1 MPRLSDPLQER
12 HATSRFERL
21 NPDIDPSEIDFKSVI
36 GRKESYRE
44 NIESFKEEYP
54 QHRWEEGP
62 SPDEYGDI
70 MASQAREELDPWGYD
85 VIKKR
90 RIGQLLRKEKELDR
104 TLLKLKR
111 QEQEL
116 NTLLTIKINKA
127 AKKALAS
134 FPIKKVI
141 KVARPAKKK
150 KAEKVIKKP
159 AKKKKET
166 RKQGPKKK
174 KPTVYKGERGGKYYL
189 KRIKGSTKM
198 KRVYI

>member
-12 HATSRFERL
+12 HALHRFERL
-21 NPDIDPSEIDFKSVI
+21 NPDVDPSEIDFKAVI
-36 GRKESYRE
+36 GGKESYRE

-54 QHRWEEGP
+54 QHRWNEGP

-70 MASQAREELDPWGYD
+70 MASQAREELDSWGYD

-90 RIGQLLRKEKELDR
+90 RIGQLLRKEKELDI
-104 TLLKLKR
+104 TLGKLRR
-111 QEQEL
+111 QEKEL

-127 AKKALAS
+127 AKKALPS
-134 FPIKKVI
+134 LSIKKVI

-150 KAEKVIKKP
+150 KAKKVIKKAP
-159 AKKKKET
+159 KRQRTAK
-166 RKQGPKKK
+166 KQGPKKK